1 MLFTYVLLRI
11 PHLYGAVMNSERT
24 NKGTPFTPI
33 VETYLNIN
41 EVRLNPSNNY
51 VTYRNYRIP
60 NQLTAARHEGRV
72 VKPAKVK
79 GTKTNLPKTHF
90 FAALLLRNE
99 ILGCQS
105 LATDKHFL
113 IRNMRKEYPT
123 WKNSAAQAYVNNF
136 SDKRKGYN
144 TGTLYSSQQMPPLYC
159 FYWNQDGY
167 IRHPKLK
174 TQLLSFQYC
183 KRHLTQEKFADP
195 RFFTPTEISLLL
207 SDHLNV
213 RDNDWHIPLSGEISA
228 IEAQI
233 KKPIYDSIQFPSGYG
248 KDFNPM

>member
-1 MLFTYVLLRI
+1 
-11 PHLYGAVMNSERT
+11 MNSERSE
-24 NKGTPFTPI
+24 KGTPI
-33 VETYLNIN
+33 LETYLNIN
-41 EVRLNPSNNY
+41 EVRLNPNNNY
-51 VTYRNYRIP
+51 LTHRSYRIP
-60 NQLTAARHEGRV
+60 NQLTAARHKGRV

-99 ILGCQS
+99 ILGCLNQ
-105 LATDKHFL
+105 ATDKHFL

-123 WKNSAAQAYVNNF
+123 WKKTAAESYVNNF
-136 SDKRKGYN
+136 SDKRKAYN
-144 TGTLYSSQQMPPLYC
+144 TGTLYASQQVPPLYC
-159 FYWNQDGY
+159 FYWNENGY

-195 RFFTPTEISLLL
+195 RFFTSTEISILL
-207 SDHLNV
+207 SKYLNNAI
-213 RDNDWHIPLSGEISA
+213 DPDWHIPLSGEISA

-233 KKPIYDSIQFPSGYG
+233 KKPIYDSIEFPSGYG